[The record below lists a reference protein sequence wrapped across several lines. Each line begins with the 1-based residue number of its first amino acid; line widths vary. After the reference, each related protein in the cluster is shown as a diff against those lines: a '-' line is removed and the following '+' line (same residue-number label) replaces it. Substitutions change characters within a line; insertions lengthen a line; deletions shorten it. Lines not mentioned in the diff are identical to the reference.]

1 MATPTTSPFREVPT
15 QPIHCGKVRDTYEN
29 GDADNNLLVVATDR
43 ISIRDVVLNQ
53 LVPGKGIIL
62 TRLTEFW
69 LTSGVLDVQRHHL
82 VSTDINDVN
91 PLLRAAIPDLED
103 RFMVVQRC
111 EMFPLEG
118 IVRGYLY
125 GSIMDQY
132 RRTGS
137 IGEVQLPAGLAAGSR
152 LRYSV
157 FTPSSKAPLGEHD
170 VNLSHHQARA
180 AITAALMDA
189 GLYPTLR
196 EESRYLYE
204 QAAQYAAS
212 VGLIL
217 ADTKFEW
224 GINPQGAITLC
235 DEVLTP
241 DSSRF
246 WDQAYYDHNGT
257 IIQLDKQGVRDYYK
271 REHPEWDETAP
282 APDLPDLAIWDV
294 QQAYNNLLQRLTGEK
309 MSF

>member
-1 MATPTTSPFREVPT
+1 MTTPTTSPFREVPT
-15 QPIHCGKVRDTYEN
+15 QPVHHGKVRDTYEN

-62 TRLTEFW
+62 TKLTKFW

-82 VSTDINDVN
+82 VSTDIEDVN
-91 PLLRAAIPDLED
+91 PLLRAAIPELED
-103 RFMVVQRC
+103 RFMVVKRC
-111 EMFPLEG
+111 QMFPLEG

-125 GSIMDQY
+125 GSIMGQY

-137 IGEVQLPAGLAAGSR
+137 IGEVQLPLGLAPGSK

-204 QAAQYAAS
+204 QAARHAAKA
-212 VGLIL
+212 GLIL

-224 GINPQGAITLC
+224 GVDVNGAITLC

-246 WDQAYYDHNGT
+246 WDLTPYEHSGT

-271 REHPEWDETAP
+271 REHLEWDETTP
-282 APDLPDLAIWDV
+282 APDLPAFAIWDV
-294 QQAYNNLLQRLTGEK
+294 QQAYNTLLQRLTGET